1 MLATTARRVS
11 ENTSE
16 QVNERIRRQTEYNV
30 DLFRSASPQMITRR
44 LAELDEEWDI
54 ERWVETMA
62 PSLTLVGL
70 FGGVFVNRKWLI
82 LSGVVQAFFLQH
94 AIQGWCPPIPVLRR
108 LGVRTLDEI
117 NQERYALKLL
127 RGDFQEVT
135 ESSID
140 SNSAEE
146 LLAAVRR

>member
-1 MLATTARRVS
+1 MLATTARRVA
-11 ENTSE
+11 ENTSD

-146 LLAAVRR
+146 VLAAVRR

>member
-1 MLATTARRVS
+1 MLATTARRVA
-11 ENTSE
+11 ENTSD

-62 PSLTLVGL
+62 PSLTLAGL

-146 LLAAVRR
+146 VLAAVRR